1 MIVLAAADPIWRWRP
16 HPEVW
21 LLVAGVIALRLYAG
35 RVIGPKVVP
44 TGTKPFTTRQ
54 TVAFVAAV
62 AVLWVAADW
71 PLHDIAEERLY
82 SAHML
87 QHLLLTMIVP
97 PLLWLATPEW
107 LARLVV
113 RDDGRGKQVLS
124 RLAKP
129 VPALVIFNLLNLLT
143 HWPWMVTTAV
153 QNGPFHFTVHVVMV
167 SAAFIMWIPV
177 CGPWEEYRLS
187 LPGQMVYLFLMSVFP
202 TLPAAWLANSDSV
215 VYTVYDH
222 EPRLWGISA
231 LDDQVIAGMVMKLVE
246 VVYLWVIITMMFFTW
261 AARNLE
267 ADRRGIVD
275 VDERALMIWADD
287 DPARQPEPEGANLSL
302 SGALAR

>member
-1 MIVLAAADPIWRWRP
+1 MSIVAAADPIWRWQP

-21 LLVAGVIALRLYAG
+21 LLVAAAIALRVHAA

-44 TGTKPFTTRQ
+44 EGTKPFSSRQ
-54 TVAFVAAV
+54 TAAFVGAV
-62 AVLWVAADW
+62 AVLWVASDW
-71 PLHDIAEERLY
+71 PLHDIAEQRLY

-87 QHLLLTMIVP
+87 QHLLLTMVMP
-97 PLLWLATPEW
+97 PLFWLATPGW

-113 RDDGRGKQVLS
+113 RDGGRGQQVLS

-143 HWPWMVTTAV
+143 HRQWMVTTAV
-153 QNGPFHFTVHVVMV
+153 QNGPFHFSVHVVMV
-167 SAAFIMWIPV
+167 TAAFIMWIPV
-177 CGPWEEYRLS
+177 CGPWPELRLS
-187 LPGQMVYLFLMSVFP
+187 MPGQMVYLFLMSVFP

-222 EPRLWGISA
+222 GPRLWGISA

-246 VVYLWVIITMMFFTW
+246 VAYLWTIITVMFFTW
-261 AARNLE
+261 AARHLE
-267 ADRRGIVD
+267 ADRLGIIE
-275 VDERALMIWADD
+275 VDEHALMIAGPEQPADSEH
-287 DPARQPEPEGANLSL
+287 QPVDSASPSP
-302 SGALAR
+302 